1 MSDGESDL
9 SADKEFVD
17 YLQKKMY
24 HPRSSEHG
32 DRLCTLLLRDLLG
45 SCEPF
50 YLTAKERKIVYKLN
64 HVIDRGSPT
73 QWNLDLVVGPPTLA
87 SQQLLK
93 SNDAILTGEPAE
105 IWLAIDA
112 KTIMTEH
119 GKARRNR
126 QRDMNSLHDILHR
139 KNPRT
144 IVGGLL
150 VVNMASNF
158 KSPLRPKSTVH
169 RNIERLV
176 QETIGLFMGLPLAK
190 RNGAGLDALGI
201 IVISHTNMTSD
212 LSRLV
217 TKQPAPQPGDSLHY
231 LTFLDDICD
240 AFRRRF
246 STS

>member
-1 MSDGESDL
+1 M

-17 YLQKKMY
+17 YLQKNMY

-32 DRLCTLLLRDLLG
+32 DRLCKLLLHDLLS

-50 YLTAKERKIVYKLN
+50 FLAARERRLVYKLN
-64 HVIDRGSPT
+64 HVIDKGSPT
-73 QWNLDLVVGPPTLA
+73 QWNLDLVVGPPALA
-87 SQQLLK
+87 PQQLLK
-93 SNDAILTGEPAE
+93 SNDAILSGEPAD

-126 QRDMNSLHDILHR
+126 QRDLNSLHDILHR
-139 KNPRT
+139 KNPKT

-150 VVNMASNF
+150 VINMASRF
-158 KSPLRPKSTVH
+158 RSPLRPKITEH

-176 QETIGLFMGLPLAK
+176 QETVDLFMGLPLAK
-190 RNGAGLDALGI
+190 RNGTGLDALGI
-201 IVISHTNMTSD
+201 VVISHTNIEGDS
-212 LSRLV
+212 SRLV
-217 TKQPAPQPGDSLHY
+217 TDKPAPQPSDSLHY
-231 LTFLDDICD
+231 LTFLDDICN

-246 STS
+246 STA

>member
-1 MSDGESDL
+1 MMEKSYL

-17 YLQKKMY
+17 YLQKEMY

-32 DRLCTLLLRDLLG
+32 DKLCRLLLRDLLS

-50 YLTAKERKIVYKLN
+50 YLAAKERRIVYKLN
-64 HVIDRGSPT
+64 HVIDKGSPT
-73 QWNLDLVVGPPTLA
+73 QWNLDLVVGPPVPA

-126 QRDMNSLHDILHR
+126 QRDLNSLQDILHR
-139 KNPRT
+139 KNLKT

-150 VVNMASNF
+150 VVNMASTF
-158 KSPLRPKSTVH
+158 RSPLRPKATVH

-176 QETIGLFMGLPLAK
+176 QETIDLFRGLPLAK
-190 RNGAGLDALGI
+190 RNGTGLDALGI
-201 IVISHTNMTSD
+201 IVISHTNMIGG

-217 TKQPAPQPGDSLHY
+217 TDEPAPQPGDSLHY
-231 LTFLDDICD
+231 LAFLDDICNG
-240 AFRRRF
+240 FMRGF